1 MKAKRL
7 LWLLSLFLVLAGCG
21 QTSTSSDQ
29 TDTSSSSAISS
40 ASQTDSTSA
49 TSSISTSSS
58 SARTTTTSQ
67 EKVGTNE
74 AATETYRRLSQMTF
88 QSGDNIILQVNDNK
102 STLQPSDWQQ
112 EQIDY
117 GDLDQLNRTTTDTA
131 YLSRRNLGRSA
142 NREAQ
147 RFRPTGWHNQ
157 PKYVDG
163 KRLFPQN
170 RGHLIAYTMTFNL
183 DLDGHYVQGEDGSLD
198 NPKNLATQSDFSN
211 KNPMQD
217 YETQVRTGLQRGKK
231 VIYQVTTVFREDELM
246 ARGYWVQAISTDG
259 TINFNAY
266 IFNVEP
272 KVVFD
277 YSTGQSKVDQT
288 FKVTYHGRLRN

>member
-21 QTSTSSDQ
+21 QTDQ
-29 TDTSSSSAISS
+29 NTTDTAT
-40 ASQTDSTSA
+40 SQ
-49 TSSISTSSS
+49 SSISSSTAPAQSSTTSTTASSRS

-67 EKVGTNE
+67 ATVGT
-74 AATETYRRLSQMTF
+74 TDTQETYQRLAQMTF

-102 STLQPSDWQQ
+102 STLQASDWQQ
-112 EQIDY
+112 EHIDY
-117 GDLDQLNRTTTDTA
+117 GDLDALNRTTTDTA
-131 YLSRRNLGRSA
+131 YLSRRNLGRSE

-163 KRLFPQN
+163 KRLYPQN

-183 DLDGHYVQGEDGSLD
+183 DSDGRYTPGEDGSLD

-217 YETQVRTGLQRGKK
+217 YEGQVRTGLQRGKK
-231 VIYQVTTVFREDELM
+231 IIYQVTTVFRGDELM
-246 ARGYWVQAISTDG
+246 ARGYWVQALSTDG

-277 YSTGQSKVDQT
+277 YTTGQSKVDQN
-288 FKVTYHGRLRN
+288 FRVIYHGRLRN